1 MVQEG
6 KGSTNQS
13 AGTLVIKIAILTFTK
28 MWKMSAIYNQVDN
41 TTALNYLLIMRRTK
55 NLKAIQVSKEIWEFP
70 FG

>member
-1 MVQEG
+1 
-6 KGSTNQS
+6 
-13 AGTLVIKIAILTFTK
+13 

-55 NLKAIQVSKEIWEFP
+55 NLKVIQVSKEIWEFP